1 MHMSFIS
8 WEVDA
13 ISGFLGPLPFLPR
26 REKRCLCGC
35 QEPRSGLLPNALQ
48 VVDLGSLEQLG
59 FGCEK
64 KRKIERNRGSS
75 PGFRASML
83 KISFKNKETTI
94 NHH

>member
-1 MHMSFIS
+1 MSFIS

-64 KRKIERNRGSS
+64 KRKNRKKPWFLTRFSR
-75 PGFRASML
+75 F
-83 KISFKNKETTI
+83 NVE
-94 NHH
+94 N